1 MSTSNELRDIAL
13 QEFASSGYTA
23 TSLQR
28 IAELA
33 GVSKSNVLY
42 HYASKEALLE
52 AAIGPAIDRFG
63 EMLEPLRATGLAD
76 EARSAFLEQF
86 VDFLLRYRL
95 EVHLFINQGPSLEDV
110 PVIDR
115 ANALIVTLAEFF
127 KANANGSEKLRFGI
141 ALGGAAYILANPF
154 TPGIFDQDPDELR
167 VELVAVL
174 RDLLDPIR
182 TP

>member
-1 MSTSNELRDIAL
+1 MSTSADLRDIAL
-13 QEFASSGYTA
+13 QEFASAGYTA

-28 IAELA
+28 IAEVA

-52 AAIGPAIDRFG
+52 AAIGPAIDRFAQ
-63 EMLEPLRATGLAD
+63 MLEPLQATGLAD
-76 EARSAFLEQF
+76 DAREAFLEQF
-86 VDFLLRYRL
+86 VDFLLQYRL

-115 ANALIVTLAEFF
+115 ANVLIQQLAEFF
-127 KANANGSEKLRFGI
+127 KANARVGESLRFGI

-154 TPGIFDQDPDELR
+154 TPGLGHEPEELR
-167 VELVAVL
+167 VELVAIL
-174 RDLLDPIR
+174 RDLLDPVR
-182 TP
+182 TR